1 VPPSPSETALRTAM
15 TTAMTTVR
23 LSPDECAGIRRAV
36 TRACAESGIVWRRI
50 ILFGSR
56 TDPGRR
62 GGDID
67 LLVEIAPNPPADTF
81 RLTQRL
87 RLALEDELGEQR
99 IDLVIDAGGGE
110 DVFPSLARERGV
122 ELWSNT

>member
-1 VPPSPSETALRTAM
+1 MTAA
-15 TTAMTTVR
+15 ASAIR
-23 LSPDECAGIRRAV
+23 LSPQESAGIRRAV
-36 TRACAESGIVWRRI
+36 ISACSEVGTAWRRI
-50 ILFGSR
+50 MLFGSR

-81 RLTQRL
+81 WLTQRL
-87 RLALEDELGEQR
+87 RLTLEDELGEQR
-99 IDLVIDAGGGE
+99 IDVVIDDGRTE
-110 DVFPSLARERGV
+110 DPFLALVREKGI